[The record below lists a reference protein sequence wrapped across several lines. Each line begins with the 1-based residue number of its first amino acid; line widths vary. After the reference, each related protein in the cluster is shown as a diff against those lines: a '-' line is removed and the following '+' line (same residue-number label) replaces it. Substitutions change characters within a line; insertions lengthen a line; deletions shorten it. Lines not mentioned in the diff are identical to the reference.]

1 MRGACEG
8 GWYHLRQCPSR
19 RAQLCL
25 AYLSKHTSAQ
35 AWRRA
40 AVQPVLDRAWIE
52 RVLPLGTWISP
63 HHFRNLLVSQARRRR
78 LEKCERVQNREGS
91 ESSLRVSYWRSN
103 NRSTGRATH
112 SIVLLRQHTVLL
124 RCHLLQTDIA
134 NVMGDEQV
142 WRAAP
147 SQKMDQPRNL
157 FRILNG
163 TTVRAELAA
172 TAQAKHA

>member
-1 MRGACEG
+1 MRGACGG

-40 AVQPVLDRAWIE
+40 AVQPVLDSAWIE

-78 LEKCERVQNREGS
+78 LEKRERVQNREGS
-91 ESSLRVSYWRSN
+91 ESSLRVSYWSSN
-103 NRSTGRATH
+103 NGSTGKATH

-124 RCHLLQTDIA
+124 SPTADRHRQRD
-134 NVMGDEQV
+134 GR
-142 WRAAP
+142 RASMARSAFAKNEP
-147 SQKMDQPRNL
+147 
-157 FRILNG
+157 
-163 TTVRAELAA
+163 TTKPFPYPERHNSEG
-172 TAQAKHA
+172 

>member
-1 MRGACEG
+1 M
-8 GWYHLRQCPSR
+8 
-19 RAQLCL
+19 
-25 AYLSKHTSAQ
+25 
-35 AWRRA
+35 
-40 AVQPVLDRAWIE
+40 
-52 RVLPLGTWISP
+52 LPLGTWISP

-91 ESSLRVSYWRSN
+91 ESSLRVSYWSSN
-103 NRSTGRATH
+103 NGSTGRATH

-172 TAQAKHA
+172 TAQSFTIIVSKFLNTLDTCTTCCDLLADHAAVQHPHFRCQKSDNQSKAVFI